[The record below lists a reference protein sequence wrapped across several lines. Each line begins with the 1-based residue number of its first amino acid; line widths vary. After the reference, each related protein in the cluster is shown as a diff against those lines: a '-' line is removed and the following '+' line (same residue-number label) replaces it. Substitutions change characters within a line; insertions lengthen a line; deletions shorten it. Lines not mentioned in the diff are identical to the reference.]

1 MSSNINMLKTFV
13 EGELIKAKDT
23 NSNNQYLDNKITLTK
38 AEIEGKINDISSSLT
53 PFCVNNVTYINGKK
67 QFLTL
72 DVSQDEAGED
82 VKVLHAHAPFTFTT
96 GNRKTINVTSDVYL
110 DVTALQADKT
120 YNIYCDYNDDTQ
132 TVSLVAMIN
141 NVYKSVVQPTMN
153 VNDIWVNL
161 QEPLSAYI
169 KTLSS
174 LEPTNKTLI
183 ATYKDGTISDVN
195 AGVIK
200 ENRRIGDPIPTLSD
214 VLPDNAIWLEG
225 AKVLKLDYP
234 NLHNVYGD
242 KYYITNFEDVGLIS
256 SGVQFEYSGKLI
268 NYSSRNFIQT
278 AEKFMTNGRA
288 WSIRFR
294 HKTPSAFSAV
304 YSLCGNATGANYKQ
318 AIELDVMTTGFLRL
332 CLSSNGTSYNIV
344 NAKTGTNKLLV
355 DTWYD
360 IILKFTG
367 SAYIVTF
374 KQVVEDA
381 EVNNEGEWTTD
392 LNIASKVA
400 IYENAEDDNLLCLGN
415 HVYPATAQQP
425 CLGVI
430 DFTKSHILTTSENA
444 TENFDEVFWKWTKKR
459 DEDVDYFKLPDARDR
474 VLWGTTESNFG
485 YISAGLP
492 NITGRFGAGGSAYGS
507 VIDNCFG
514 AFYKNS
520 LRNYSAFAADSKWVY
535 WGGATLDASLSSNIY
550 SNSTTVQPPALK
562 YRVYTYYA

>member
-23 NSNNQYLDNKITLTK
+23 NSNNQYLYNKIMLAK

-96 GNRKTINVTSDVYL
+96 GNRKTINVTSDVCL

-132 TVSLVAMIN
+132 VTTLVAMVN
-141 NVYKSVVQPTMN
+141 KVYKSVVQPSSLSI
-153 VNDIWVNL
+153 NDIWINL

-169 KTLSS
+169 KTLST
-174 LEPTNKTLI
+174 LEDTNKTLI

-195 AGVIK
+195 AGVIR

-214 VLPDNAIWLEG
+214 NLPDNAIWLEG
-225 AKVLKLDYP
+225 AKVAKTDY
-234 NLHNVYGD
+234 LALYNVYGD

-256 SGVQFEYSGKLI
+256 SGVQFEYSGKLT

-278 AEKFMTNGRA
+278 AEKFITNGRP

-294 HKTPSAFSAV
+294 HKTPNAFSAD
-304 YSLCGNATGANYKQ
+304 YSLLGNATGVNFKQ
-318 AIELDVMTTGFLRL
+318 AIEFDVLTTGLLRL
-332 CLSSNGTSYNIV
+332 CISSNGTSYDIV
-344 NAKTGTNKLLV
+344 PIKIGTNKLLV

-374 KQVVEDA
+374 KQVIEDA

-392 LNIASKVA
+392 LNITSTVA
-400 IYENAEDDNLLCLGN
+400 IYENAEDDNLLCFGN
-415 HVYPATAQQP
+415 HVYATTAQLP

-444 TENFDEVFWKWTKKR
+444 TENYDTVFWKWTKKR
-459 DEDVDYFKLPDARDR
+459 DEDVDYFKLPDARNR

-492 NITGRFGAGGSAYGS
+492 NITGGYKHPGWSGYDYWGAVYKGYMVANTYGSGGAGTPINGME
-507 VIDNCFG
+507 F
-514 AFYKNS
+514 
-520 LRNYSAFAADSKWVY
+520 
-535 WGGATLDASLSSNIY
+535 DASKSNSIY
-550 SNSTTVQPPALK
+550 SSSSTVQPPSLK
-562 YRVYTYYA
+562 YRAYTYYA